1 MSIFDRD
8 HSARL
13 IAYDEHEHNFSSRRG
28 SGEWSEDEKTIGFYV
43 YDNNP
48 WSHDQELRDRHYAKL
63 VVYMAQRGCRL
74 AAHDS
79 YPRDGENAGYTLAM
93 IFISATPDQV
103 NADQQAACEFI
114 SNLVA
119 HVYEGH
125 APGERTLS

>member
-1 MSIFDRD
+1 
-8 HSARL
+8 
-13 IAYDEHEHNFSSRRG
+13 
-28 SGEWSEDEKTIGFYV
+28 
-43 YDNNP
+43 
-48 WSHDQELRDRHYAKL
+48 
-63 VVYMAQRGCRL
+63 
-74 AAHDS
+74 
-79 YPRDGENAGYTLAM
+79 M